1 MSDTPEQP
9 VEPAEPVEEPF
20 AEPAQE
26 EPDEPLPEAAAEV
39 PAAHDPN
46 TLQGM
51 LHALID
57 RVDAMEAKAFG
68 KGDSQSG

>member
-9 VEPAEPVEEPF
+9 VNPAEPVEEPF
-20 AEPAQE
+20 AEPVE
-26 EPDEPLPEAAAEV
+26 EPTEPLPEAAAEV
-39 PAAHDPN
+39 PAVHDPN

-57 RVDAMEAKAFG
+57 RVDAMEAKVFG